1 MLYSAGSGVAVGVE
15 LGSEVLVG
23 VNVGASVQVAGS
35 SDIAVA
41 FGTISVADNW
51 GGGAGL
57 SRSQDE
63 VKMITI
69 ENKII
74 RTSFFIIFPKRICC
88 FGKSNIGF
96 I

>member
-1 MLYSAGSGVAVGVE
+1 MLYSAGSGVADGVG
-15 LGSEVLVG
+15 LGREVLDG

-51 GGGAGL
+51 GGGAGKL

-69 ENKII
+69 DNKII
-74 RTSFFIIFPKRICC
+74 KTVFFIIFPKR
-88 FGKSNIGF
+88 F
-96 I
+96 

>member
-1 MLYSAGSGVAVGVE
+1 MLYRAGSGVTVGVE
-15 LGSEVLVG
+15 LGRGVLDG

-41 FGTISVADNW
+41 FGPISVADNC
-51 GGGAGL
+51 GGGAGIL

-69 ENKII
+69 DNKTIKMV
-74 RTSFFIIFPKRICC
+74 FFIIFPI
-88 FGKSNIGF
+88 
-96 I
+96 